1 MIPAIELNAFP
12 SHCDG
17 FGDEN
22 RIQIA
27 DNRAIAGTLGKR
39 CDLDRSQSGAT
50 AQPCPS
56 VQLSQRRESKETDKE
71 QLSLGATVLSPLSSQ
86 V

>member
-1 MIPAIELNAFP
+1 MILASELNAFP

-17 FGDEN
+17 FGDES

-27 DNRAIAGTLGKR
+27 DNRVIAGTLGKR
-39 CDLDRSQSGAT
+39 CDQSGAT
-50 AQPCPS
+50 APPCPS